1 MIDQPDP
8 RLISYESPPCVH
20 CGRCYDVPAWHRITM
35 GHWPKP
41 AVEVNAERR
50 LIAADGEI
58 GARAP

>member
-1 MIDQPDP
+1 MIDQ
-8 RLISYESPPCVH
+8 
-20 CGRCYDVPAWHRITM
+20 
-35 GHWPKP
+35 PKP